1 MDVFQGDRSFAPH
14 VEKAVRLYLSV
25 HQVAIKLLATFRKSF
40 EFLYQSVVE
49 WIQQPF
55 CPKSDAEW
63 PDLEELLL
71 GASLCSLPWPLLR
84 EAFVRKLFVQLLNG
98 TMQMSAKASVR
109 QTGRLIALWQIL

>member
-1 MDVFQGDRSFAPH
+1 MGA
-14 VEKAVRLYLSV
+14 V

-40 EFLYQSVVE
+40 QLLYQRVVD

-55 CPKSDAEW
+55 CSKSDVEW

-84 EAFVRKLFVQLLNG
+84 EAFVRKLFVQLLNS
-98 TMQMSAKASVR
+98 TTQMSAKAPIR
-109 QTGRLIALWQIL
+109 QRAEHMFSQNRPLLERLTYILAFF